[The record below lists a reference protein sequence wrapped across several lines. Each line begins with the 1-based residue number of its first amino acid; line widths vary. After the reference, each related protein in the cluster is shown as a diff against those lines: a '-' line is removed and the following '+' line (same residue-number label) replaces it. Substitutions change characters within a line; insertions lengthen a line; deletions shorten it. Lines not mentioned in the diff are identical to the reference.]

1 MSTLIVIP
9 ARLGATRLP
18 NKPLRLL
25 GGKPLILRVWER
37 VSAMN
42 AADRVV
48 IATDHSD
55 VAAAARAGGAEV
67 AMTRA
72 DHISGTDRVAEVA
85 NQSAYAAYDVIV
97 NVQGDEPYINS
108 DAVTGAARFVERGVY
123 PLGTAAAPGT
133 PEILGNPDIVK
144 VVTDNQQR
152 ALYFSR
158 APIPFLRDASNQAD
172 RGHRDALIQH
182 HLGVYAYGR
191 DALNR
196 WVSLPPHPLELAERL
211 EQLRAIADGL
221 AMGVAAVAPVRGGG
235 IDTEDDLIAA
245 NARWSD
251 RDTPAPTPAGTL

>member
-37 VSAMN
+37 VMAMK

-48 IATDHSD
+48 IATDHAD

-72 DHISGTDRVAEVA
+72 DHISGTDRIAEVA
-85 NQSAYAAYDVIV
+85 NQSAYAAYHVIV
-97 NVQGDEPYINS
+97 NVQGDEPYLNA
-108 DAVTGAARFVERGVY
+108 DAVTGAARFVEQGIY

-133 PEILGNPDIVK
+133 PEILGTPDIVK
-144 VVTDNQQR
+144 VVTDDARR

-158 APIPFLRDASNQAD
+158 APIPFLRDSAD
-172 RGHRDALIQH
+172 ATHRDALIQQ

-196 WVSLPPHPLELAERL
+196 WVSLPPHPLELVERL
-211 EQLRAIADGL
+211 EQLRAIADGM
-221 AMGVAAVAPVRGGG
+221 AMGVAVVAAVPHGG
-235 IDTEDDLIAA
+235 IDTEQDLIAA
-245 NARWSD
+245 NALWSD
-251 RDTPAPTPAGTL
+251 RDTPAPTPAGTR

>member
-25 GGKPLILRVWER
+25 GGKPLIVRVWER
-37 VSAMN
+37 VQTMR

-48 IATDHSD
+48 VATDHAD

-97 NVQGDEPYINS
+97 NVQGDEPYINA
-108 DAVTGAARFVERGVY
+108 DAIVGAARFVEQGIY
-123 PLGTAAAPGT
+123 PLGTAAAPGS
-133 PEILGNPDIVK
+133 PAILTNPDVVK
-144 VVTDNQQR
+144 VVTDDNRR

-158 APIPFLRDASNQAD
+158 APIPFLRDAAD
-172 RGHRDALIQH
+172 QTHRSALIQQ
-182 HLGVYAYGR
+182 HLGVYAYRR
-191 DALNR
+191 DALDR

-221 AMGVAAVAPVRGGG
+221 AMGVAAVAPVSGGG
-235 IDTEDDLIAA
+235 IDTEEDLAAA

-251 RDTPAPTPAGTL
+251 RETPAPTPAGTL